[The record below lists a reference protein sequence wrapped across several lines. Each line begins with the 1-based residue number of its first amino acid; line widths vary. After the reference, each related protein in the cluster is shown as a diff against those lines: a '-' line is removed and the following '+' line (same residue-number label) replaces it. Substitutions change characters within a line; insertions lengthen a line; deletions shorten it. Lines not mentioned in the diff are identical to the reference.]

1 MGHLALV
8 SQTLRMPF
16 YPKERRLFQTL
27 IYIYIYRSIMM
38 HVTLFR
44 YFVVDSLLIV
54 HGNLDPSK
62 LVKYQKKARDSVIL
76 IASTAIK
83 PDEILQ

>member
-1 MGHLALV
+1 
-8 SQTLRMPF
+8 
-16 YPKERRLFQTL
+16 
-27 IYIYIYRSIMM
+27 MM

-44 YFVVDSLLIV
+44 YFAADSLLIV
-54 HGNLDPSK
+54 HGNLDPSE

-76 IASTAIK
+76 IASTAIT

>member
-1 MGHLALV
+1 
-8 SQTLRMPF
+8 
-16 YPKERRLFQTL
+16 
-27 IYIYIYRSIMM
+27 MM

-44 YFVVDSLLIV
+44 YFVADSLLIV
-54 HGNLDPSK
+54 HGNLDPSE

-76 IASTAIK
+76 IASTAIT